1 MGVDELLRHLVEAL
15 EEVGVPY
22 ALGGSIASIAYGE
35 PRATLDISGADID
48 LERVGEWIGRL
59 DLADIWALVSDSAD

>member
-1 MGVDELLRHLVEAL
+1 MGADELLRYLVTAL

-35 PRATLDISGADID
+35 PRATLDIDVVVSLDSENLVGSPGA
-48 LERVGEWIGRL
+48 R
-59 DLADIWALVSDSAD
+59 SSAVVASPLCRA